1 MVGEFMISISYIPPD
16 WGFGNRLLFYNNL
29 RQLAEKENEDWSSI
43 PWEGQ
48 QYFLGNMSGSYGAGN
63 KRLDPCLG
71 EKFFEWNTIST
82 RNIFNLKENVDIP
95 NNTAAIHFRGG
106 DFFEW
111 NSDAVLDTQ
120 YYMNAIE
127 EVKDMVDHFIIFTDD
142 ESLPAYGEVEDYF
155 EEHNISYDIGENN
168 SNRLQYIGDFGMMSS
183 CDYIISSPSTFCI
196 CSGFIGKKKKIIHS
210 EKWIKSRVDVGDK
223 FWVDLYGGGNSD
235 YNIWKLT

>member
-1 MVGEFMISISYIPPD
+1 MV
-16 WGFGNRLLFYNNL
+16 
-29 RQLAEKENEDWSSI
+29 
-43 PWEGQ
+43 
-48 QYFLGNMSGSYGAGN
+48 
-63 KRLDPCLG
+63 
-71 EKFFEWNTIST
+71 FEWNTIST
-82 RNIFNLKENVDIP
+82 RKIFNLKENVDIP
-95 NNTAAIHFRGG
+95 KNTAAIHFRGG
-106 DFFEW
+106 DFFDW

-142 ESLPAYGEVEDYF
+142 ESLPAYGKVEDYF

-223 FWVDLYGGGNSD
+223 FWVDLYGGGYSD
-235 YNIWKLT
+235 YSIWRLT